1 MRTKERH
8 EEVGNAPVIY
18 VDIVFLVNFTMDWV
32 ILWSVG
38 RCLRLPLLYSRITV
52 GAVTGAL
59 YAVVISLPPLGF
71 LATFVVKI
79 LYSLL
84 MVRIAFPWQS
94 WKMFYKIVGCF
105 YLASFMAG
113 GAVMGGVYLFQDMG
127 AVANYN
133 GVLAFVN
140 LPVQWLLVGF
150 ISLSIVSLIGVSW
163 FRRHLHKINYSVPIT
178 INFGERKIV
187 AKALVDT
194 GNHLRDPLTHT
205 PVIVVEEALFRN
217 ILPKTLRSP
226 GVNWEEM
233 APLLK
238 GTRWEAKVRLLPFH
252 SVGAAKGMLL
262 GFVSDGVSIYL
273 DHQTIYRPKVIVGI
287 YHGTLSP
294 EGQYQALLHPE
305 LIQMDLVHR
314 KGVA

>member
-1 MRTKERH
+1 MTDIERH

-18 VDIVFLVNFTMDWV
+18 LDVVFLVNFMMDWV

-38 RCLRLPLLYSRITV
+38 FCLWLPLFYSRITI
-52 GAVTGAL
+52 GAMLGAL
-59 YAVVISLPPLGF
+59 YAVVIVLPPLNF
-71 LATFVVKI
+71 LATIGVKI

-84 MVRIAFPWQS
+84 MVWIAFPRQS
-94 WKMFYKIVGCF
+94 WKMFYKTVGCF
-105 YLASFMAG
+105 YLVSFLAG

-140 LPVQWLLVGF
+140 LPVHWLLVGF
-150 ISLSIVSLIGVSW
+150 MSLGIVSLIGLAW
-163 FRRHLHKINYSVPIT
+163 FRRHLYKIHYSVPVV
-178 INFGERKIV
+178 INIGGRRIA

-205 PVIVVEEALFRN
+205 PVIVAEEALFKN
-217 ILPKTLRSP
+217 IMPISLKSLEL
-226 GVNWEEM
+226 NWEEV
-233 APLLK
+233 ASLFK
-238 GTRWEAKVRLLPFH
+238 GTWWEARIRLLPFH

-262 GFVSDGVSIYL
+262 GFVSDGVHIDL
-273 DHQTIYRPKVIVGI
+273 GHQTIYRPKVIIGI
-287 YHGTLSP
+287 YHGTLSQ

-305 LIQMDLVHR
+305 LIQMDPAQR